1 VSFESF
7 VGIAP
12 RLYLLLFDASK
23 IDRKEESGAV
33 VKWQIADSLPRLSED
48 PKSYVTRESFLHN
61 TMNDF
66 FEARERNIK
75 GGISSH
81 DKTGRSKARV
91 QKGGSGSTKSSSLDA
106 RIRATDK
113 TIKGRTN
120 KHSSK
125 KGK

>member
-12 RLYLLLFDASK
+12 RLYLSLFDASK
-23 IDRKEESGAV
+23 IDRKEENGAV
-33 VKWQIADSLPRLSED
+33 VKCQIADSLPRLSED

-66 FEARERNIK
+66 FESKERK
-75 GGISSH
+75 TEGGKSSH
-81 DKTGRSKARV
+81 EKTRSGTARV
-91 QKGGSGSTKSSSLDA
+91 QEGSSGSKKSPSLDA
-106 RIRATDK
+106 RTRT
-113 TIKGRTN
+113 TN
-120 KHSSK
+120 KARKRKTNKRNSK